1 MADIH
6 KLDINGLRTD
16 ELLSRYID
24 GDLKAGA
31 LADFEEKLANDP
43 TLRLRL
49 ERFQKHDQL
58 LKAASRAN
66 ATSVSPL
73 VVARLEQAQK
83 AKRPS
88 WPRAAAGLSLAAS
101 IAVVVTVGLFGLN
114 TDLGGNAGFQMD
126 SKLAA
131 ALTTQGS
138 RAEGWEA
145 IDDTRDFR
153 AVLTF
158 PAANGN
164 WCREFMVASGEEHW
178 RGVACRNQ
186 DSWVTQVMAR
196 EVFLDQSAGY
206 RTASAGD
213 IDQVS
218 RFIDAEAT
226 DVALS
231 RSQETA
237 VIRDGWHSVTR
248 TAPIHSPFGC
258 IRLLTYAGARAP
270 ACLHCC

>member
-1 MADIH
+1 
-6 KLDINGLRTD
+6 
-16 ELLSRYID
+16 
-24 GDLKAGA
+24 
-31 LADFEEKLANDP
+31 
-43 TLRLRL
+43 
-49 ERFQKHDQL
+49 
-58 LKAASRAN
+58 
-66 ATSVSPL
+66 
-73 VVARLEQAQK
+73 
-83 AKRPS
+83 
-88 WPRAAAGLSLAAS
+88 
-101 IAVVVTVGLFGLN
+101 VGLFGLN
-114 TDLGGNAGFQMD
+114 TDLDSNAGIQMD
-126 SKLAA
+126 STLAA
-131 ALTTQGS
+131 ALTTQAS
-138 RAEGWEA
+138 RAEGWETL
-145 IDDTRDFR
+145 DDARDFR

-196 EVFLDQSAGY
+196 EVFLDQSTGY

-237 VIRDGWHSVTR
+237 VIRDGWQ
-248 TAPIHSPFGC
+248 
-258 IRLLTYAGARAP
+258 
-270 ACLHCC
+270 

>member
-1 MADIH
+1 MAMADIH
-6 KLDINGLRTD
+6 TLDIDGLRTD

-31 LADFEEKLANDP
+31 LADLEEKLANEP
-43 TLRLRL
+43 ALRLRL

-73 VVARLEQAQK
+73 VVARLEQAQ
-83 AKRPS
+83 APKRPG

-101 IAVVVTVGLFGLN
+101 IAGI
-114 TDLGGNAGFQMD
+114 QMD
-126 SKLAA
+126 STLAA
-131 ALTTQGS
+131 ALTTQAS
-138 RAEGWEA
+138 RAEGWETL
-145 IDDTRDFR
+145 DDARDFR

-196 EVFLDQSAGY
+196 EVFLDQSTGY

-213 IDQVS
+213 VDQVS

-237 VIRDGWHSVTR
+237 VIRDGWQ
-248 TAPIHSPFGC
+248 
-258 IRLLTYAGARAP
+258 
-270 ACLHCC
+270 

>member
-58 LKAASRAN
+58 LKATSRAN

-126 SKLAA
+126 S
-131 ALTTQGS
+131 
-138 RAEGWEA
+138 
-145 IDDTRDFR
+145 
-153 AVLTF
+153 
-158 PAANGN
+158 
-164 WCREFMVASGEEHW
+164 
-178 RGVACRNQ
+178 
-186 DSWVTQVMAR
+186 
-196 EVFLDQSAGY
+196 
-206 RTASAGD
+206 
-213 IDQVS
+213 
-218 RFIDAEAT
+218 
-226 DVALS
+226 
-231 RSQETA
+231 
-237 VIRDGWHSVTR
+237 
-248 TAPIHSPFGC
+248 
-258 IRLLTYAGARAP
+258 
-270 ACLHCC
+270 

>member
-1 MADIH
+1 MAMADIH
-6 KLDINGLRTD
+6 ELDINGLRTD

-49 ERFQKHDQL
+49 ERFRKHDQL

-237 VIRDGWHSVTR
+237 VIRDGWH
-248 TAPIHSPFGC
+248 
-258 IRLLTYAGARAP
+258 
-270 ACLHCC
+270 